1 MNIDAVIE
9 TWLLPWGTSLVA
21 ALVIFLLGKWVAGKL
36 STLFETMLE
45 KRMDSTISRFLA
57 NIIHVLLITVVIVA
71 VLDQLGV
78 QTTSIIAILG
88 AAGLAVGFAL
98 KDSLG
103 NFAAGVMLVLFR
115 PFRAGDFVD
124 AGGVMGT
131 VREIRIHATIL
142 GTPDNKEITVPN
154 GNILNSNITN
164 FSAMPTRRVDMVFG
178 VSYDSDLSKVR
189 NVLAGILDEDER
201 VLPEPAPLI
210 AVSELADSSVNLL
223 VRPWVNSGD
232 YWPFFWDTTEKVK
245 RRFDEEGIVIPFP
258 QRDVHMHNQA

>member
-1 MNIDAVIE
+1 MDLDNLLE
-9 TWLLPWGTSLVA
+9 TWLIPWGISLVA
-21 ALVIFLLGKWVAGKL
+21 ALVIFLLGKWVAGRL
-36 STLFETMLE
+36 SRLFERMLD
-45 KRMDSTISRFLA
+45 RRLDGTVSRFLA
-57 NIIHVLLITVVIVA
+57 NIIHVVLLIVVVVA

-115 PFRAGDFVD
+115 PFRAGDFVE
-124 AGGVMGT
+124 AGGIMGT
-131 VREIRIHATIL
+131 VREIRIHATIM

-154 GNILNSNITN
+154 GSILNGNITN

-178 VSYDSDLSKVR
+178 VSYDADLSRVR
-189 NVLAGILDEDER
+189 NVLNDILSEDER

-210 AVSELADSSVNLL
+210 AVSELGDSSVNLL
-223 VRPWVNSGD
+223 VRPWVNSAD

-258 QRDVHMHNQA
+258 QRDIHLYNRA